1 MSIKVN
7 NVSYLYNKKENL
19 DKAALKEIS
28 LTIKDKDFVTIVGK
42 TGSGKS
48 TLVQT
53 FNALILPTFGYNEIE
68 EFYITEDKKLKK
80 ELLKNKDKTI
90 RKENKRYSKL
100 KKKVGMVFQFP
111 EYQLF
116 SETVLKDVMFGPKN
130 FGFNEEEAKE
140 RAIKALQDV
149 GIPESYFDKSP
160 FELSGGEKRRVAIA
174 GIIAS
179 EPDILILDEPTAG
192 LDPKGKKEILE
203 LIAAYHKTGKTVIVV
218 THDMDIVLEYSQKVI
233 VLNNGKLIDILSP
246 DELFKKENIEELSL
260 EMPNLIKFKN
270 QLKYWG
276 FAGFLE
282 NINDFDSLIEA
293 IVKVKGEQKWDRF
306 LVN

>member
-130 FGFNEEEAKE
+130 FGFSEEEAKE
-140 RAIKALQDV
+140 RAIKALKDV

-192 LDPKGKKEILE
+192 LDPNGKKEILE

-218 THDMDIVLEYSQKVI
+218 THDMDIVLEYSEKVI

-246 DELFKKENIEELSL
+246 DELFKKENLEELSL

-282 NINDFDSLIEA
+282 NINDFDGLIDA

>member
-130 FGFNEEEAKE
+130 FGFSEEEAKE
-140 RAIKALQDV
+140 TAIKALKDV

-218 THDMDIVLEYSQKVI
+218 THDMDIVLEYSEKVI

-246 DELFKKENIEELSL
+246 DELFKKENLEELSL
-260 EMPNLIKFKN
+260 EMPNLIKFKY

-282 NINDFDSLIEA
+282 NINDFDSLIDA
-293 IVKVKGEQKWDRF
+293 IVKEKGEQK
-306 LVN
+306 

>member
-19 DKAALKEIS
+19 DKAALKEIT

-130 FGFNEEEAKE
+130 FGFSEEEAKE

-218 THDMDIVLEYSQKVI
+218 THDMDIVLEYSEKVI

-246 DELFKKENIEELSL
+246 DELFKKENLEEFSL
-260 EMPNLIKFKN
+260 EMPNLIKFKY

-282 NINDFDSLIEA
+282 NINDFDGLIDA
-293 IVKVKGEQKWDRF
+293 IVKEKGEQKWDQF

>member
-19 DKAALKEIS
+19 DKAALKEIT

-130 FGFNEEEAKE
+130 FGFSEEEAKE

-218 THDMDIVLEYSQKVI
+218 THDMDIVLEYSEKVI
-233 VLNNGKLIDILSP
+233 VLNNGQLIDILSP
-246 DELFKKENIEELSL
+246 NELFKKENLEELSL

>member
-19 DKAALKEIS
+19 EKAALKEIS

-130 FGFNEEEAKE
+130 FGFSEEEAKE

-218 THDMDIVLEYSQKVI
+218 THDMDIVLEYSEKVI
-233 VLNNGKLIDILSP
+233 VLNNGQLIDILSP
-246 DELFKKENIEELSL
+246 NELFKKENLEELSL

-293 IVKVKGEQKWDRF
+293 IVKVKGEQK
-306 LVN
+306 

>member
-68 EFYITEDKKLKK
+68 EFYITENKKLKK

-130 FGFNEEEAKE
+130 FGFSEEEAKE

-218 THDMDIVLEYSQKVI
+218 THDMDIVLEYSEKVI

-246 DELFKKENIEELSL
+246 NELFKKENLEELSL

-293 IVKVKGEQKWDRF
+293 IVKEKGKQKWDRF

>member
-28 LTIKDKDFVTIVGK
+28 LIINDKDFVTIVGK

-130 FGFNEEEAKE
+130 FGFSEEEAKE

-218 THDMDIVLEYSQKVI
+218 THDMDIVLEYSEKVI

-246 DELFKKENIEELSL
+246 DELFKKENLEELSL
-260 EMPNLIKFKN
+260 EMPNLIKFKY

-293 IVKVKGEQKWDRF
+293 IVKVKGEQK
-306 LVN
+306 

>member
-28 LTIKDKDFVTIVGK
+28 LTINDKDFVTIVGK

-130 FGFNEEEAKE
+130 FGFSEEEAKE

-218 THDMDIVLEYSQKVI
+218 THDMDIVLEYSEKVI

-246 DELFKKENIEELSL
+246 DELFKKENLEELSL

>member
-80 ELLKNKDKTI
+80 ELLKNKDKTV

-130 FGFNEEEAKE
+130 FGFSEEEAKE

-218 THDMDIVLEYSQKVI
+218 THDMDIVLEYSEKVI

-246 DELFKKENIEELSL
+246 NKLFKKENLEELSL

-306 LVN
+306 LAN

>member
-130 FGFNEEEAKE
+130 FGFSEEEAKE

-203 LIAAYHKTGKTVIVV
+203 LIEAYHKTGKTVIVV

-246 DELFKKENIEELSL
+246 DELFKKENLEELSL

-276 FAGFLE
+276 FAGLLE
-282 NINDFDSLIEA
+282 NINDFDSLIDA
-293 IVKVKGEQKWDRF
+293 IVKEKGEQK
-306 LVN
+306 

>member
-130 FGFNEEEAKE
+130 FGFSEEEAKE

-218 THDMDIVLEYSQKVI
+218 THDMDIVLEYSEKVI

-246 DELFKKENIEELSL
+246 DELFKKENLEELSL

>member
-130 FGFNEEEAKE
+130 FGFSEEEAKE

-218 THDMDIVLEYSQKVI
+218 THDMDIVLEYSEKVI

-246 DELFKKENIEELSL
+246 DELFKKENLEELSL

-293 IVKVKGEQKWDRF
+293 IVKVKGEQK
-306 LVN
+306 

>member
-53 FNALILPTFGYNEIE
+53 FNALILPTLGYNEIE
-68 EFYITEDKKLKK
+68 EFYITGDKKLKK

-130 FGFNEEEAKE
+130 FGFSEEEAKE
-140 RAIKALQDV
+140 RAIKALKDV

-218 THDMDIVLEYSQKVI
+218 THDMDIVLEYSEKVI

-246 DELFKKENIEELSL
+246 DELFKKENLEELSL

-282 NINDFDSLIEA
+282 NINDFDGLIDA

>member
-130 FGFNEEEAKE
+130 FGFSEEEAKE

-218 THDMDIVLEYSQKVI
+218 THDMDIVLEYSEKVI

-246 DELFKKENIEELSL
+246 DELFKKENLEELSL
-260 EMPNLIKFKN
+260 EMPNLIKFKY

-306 LVN
+306 LAN

>member
-130 FGFNEEEAKE
+130 FGFSEEEAKE

-218 THDMDIVLEYSQKVI
+218 THDMDIVLEYSEKVI

-246 DELFKKENIEELSL
+246 NELFKKENLEELSL

-282 NINDFDSLIEA
+282 NINDFDGLIEA
-293 IVKVKGEQKWDRF
+293 IVKEKGEQKWDRF

>member
-42 TGSGKS
+42 TGSGQS

-130 FGFNEEEAKE
+130 FGFSEEEAKE

-218 THDMDIVLEYSQKVI
+218 THDMDIVLEYSEKVI

-246 DELFKKENIEELSL
+246 DELFKKENLEELSL

-293 IVKVKGEQKWDRF
+293 IVKEKGEQKWDRF

>member
-130 FGFNEEEAKE
+130 FGFSEEEAKE

-218 THDMDIVLEYSQKVI
+218 THDMDIVLEYSEKVI
-233 VLNNGKLIDILSP
+233 VLNNGQLIDILSP
-246 DELFKKENIEELSL
+246 NELFKKENLEELSL

-293 IVKVKGEQKWDRF
+293 IVKEKGEQKWDRF

>member
-90 RKENKRYSKL
+90 KKENKRYSKL

-130 FGFNEEEAKE
+130 FGFSEEEAKE

-246 DELFKKENIEELSL
+246 DELFKKENLEELSL

-282 NINDFDSLIEA
+282 NINDFDGLIDA
-293 IVKVKGEQKWDRF
+293 IVKEKGVQKWDRF

>member
-130 FGFNEEEAKE
+130 FGFSEEEAKE
-140 RAIKALQDV
+140 RAIKALHDV

-218 THDMDIVLEYSQKVI
+218 THDMDIVLEYSEKVI

-246 DELFKKENIEELSL
+246 DELFKKENLEELSL

-293 IVKVKGEQKWDRF
+293 IVKVKGEQK
-306 LVN
+306 

>member
-19 DKAALKEIS
+19 EKAALKEIS

-80 ELLKNKDKTI
+80 ELLKNKDKTV

-130 FGFNEEEAKE
+130 FGFSEEEAKE

-218 THDMDIVLEYSQKVI
+218 THDMDIVLEYSEKVI

-246 DELFKKENIEELSL
+246 NELFKKENLEELSL

-293 IVKVKGEQKWDRF
+293 IVKEKGEQKWDRF

>member
-130 FGFNEEEAKE
+130 FGFSEEEAKE

-218 THDMDIVLEYSQKVI
+218 THDMDIVLEYSEKVI

-246 DELFKKENIEELSL
+246 NELFKKENLEELSL
-260 EMPNLIKFKN
+260 EMPNLIKFKY

-293 IVKVKGEQKWDRF
+293 IVKEKGEQKWDRF

>member
-19 DKAALKEIS
+19 DKAALREIS

-90 RKENKRYSKL
+90 KKENKRYSKL

-130 FGFNEEEAKE
+130 FGFSEEEAKE
-140 RAIKALQDV
+140 RAIKALKDV

-246 DELFKKENIEELSL
+246 DELFKKENLEELSL

-293 IVKVKGEQKWDRF
+293 IVKVKGEQK
-306 LVN
+306 

>member
-130 FGFNEEEAKE
+130 FGFSEEEAKE

-218 THDMDIVLEYSQKVI
+218 THDMDIVLEYSEKVI

-246 DELFKKENIEELSL
+246 DELFKKEDLEELSL

>member
-130 FGFNEEEAKE
+130 FGFSEEEAKE
-140 RAIKALQDV
+140 RAIKALKDV

-218 THDMDIVLEYSQKVI
+218 THDMDIVLEYSEKVI

-246 DELFKKENIEELSL
+246 NELFKKENLEELSL

-293 IVKVKGEQKWDRF
+293 IVKEKGEQK
-306 LVN
+306 

>member
-19 DKAALKEIS
+19 EKAALKEIS

-90 RKENKRYSKL
+90 KKENKRYSKL

-130 FGFNEEEAKE
+130 FGFSEEEAKE

-218 THDMDIVLEYSQKVI
+218 THDMDIVLEYSEKVI

-246 DELFKKENIEELSL
+246 DELFKKENLEELSL
-260 EMPNLIKFKN
+260 EMPNLIKFKY

-293 IVKVKGEQKWDRF
+293 IVKEKGEQKWDRF

>member
-7 NVSYLYNKKENL
+7 NVSYLDNKKENL

-28 LTIKDKDFVTIVGK
+28 LIIKDKDFVTIVGK

-90 RKENKRYSKL
+90 RKENKRYYKL

-130 FGFNEEEAKE
+130 FGFSEEEAKE

-218 THDMDIVLEYSQKVI
+218 THDMDIVLEYSEKVI

-246 DELFKKENIEELSL
+246 NELFKKENLEELSL

>member
-19 DKAALKEIS
+19 EKAALKEIS

-80 ELLKNKDKTI
+80 ELLKNKDKTV

-130 FGFNEEEAKE
+130 FGFSEEEAKE
-140 RAIKALQDV
+140 RAIKALKDV

-246 DELFKKENIEELSL
+246 DELFKKENLEELSL

-282 NINDFDSLIEA
+282 NINDFDGLIDA
-293 IVKVKGEQKWDRF
+293 IVKVKGEQKWDQF

>member
-68 EFYITEDKKLKK
+68 KFYITEDKKLKK
-80 ELLKNKDKTI
+80 ELLKNKDKTV

-130 FGFNEEEAKE
+130 FGFSEEEAKE

-218 THDMDIVLEYSQKVI
+218 THDMDIVLEYSEKVI

-246 DELFKKENIEELSL
+246 NELFKKENLEELSL

-293 IVKVKGEQKWDRF
+293 IVKEKGEQKWDRF

>member
-130 FGFNEEEAKE
+130 FGFSEEEAKE

-218 THDMDIVLEYSQKVI
+218 THDMDIVLEYSEKVI
-233 VLNNGKLIDILSP
+233 VLNNGQLIDILSP
-246 DELFKKENIEELSL
+246 NELFKKENLEELSL

-293 IVKVKGEQKWDRF
+293 IVKVKGEQK
-306 LVN
+306 

>member
-28 LTIKDKDFVTIVGK
+28 LIIKDKDFVTIVGK

-130 FGFNEEEAKE
+130 FGFSEEEAKE
-140 RAIKALQDV
+140 RAIKALKDV

-218 THDMDIVLEYSQKVI
+218 THDMDIVLEYSEKVI

-246 DELFKKENIEELSL
+246 NELFKKENLEELSL

>member
-68 EFYITEDKKLKK
+68 EFYITEDKILKK

-130 FGFNEEEAKE
+130 FGFSEEEAKE

-218 THDMDIVLEYSQKVI
+218 THDMDIVLEYSEKVI

-246 DELFKKENIEELSL
+246 DELFKKENLEELSL

>member
-130 FGFNEEEAKE
+130 FGFSEEEAKE

-218 THDMDIVLEYSQKVI
+218 THDMDIVLEYSEKVI

-246 DELFKKENIEELSL
+246 NELFKKENLEELSL

-276 FAGFLE
+276 FAGFLD
-282 NINDFDSLIEA
+282 NINDFDGLIEA
-293 IVKVKGEQKWDRF
+293 IVKEKGEQKWDRF

>member
-130 FGFNEEEAKE
+130 FGFSEEEAKE
-140 RAIKALQDV
+140 RAIKALKDV

-218 THDMDIVLEYSQKVI
+218 THDMDIVLEYSEKVI

-246 DELFKKENIEELSL
+246 DELFKKENLEELSL

-293 IVKVKGEQKWDRF
+293 IVKEKGEQKWDRF

>member
-130 FGFNEEEAKE
+130 FGFSEEEAKE

-192 LDPKGKKEILE
+192 LDPEGKKEILE

-246 DELFKKENIEELSL
+246 NELFKKENLEELSL

-282 NINDFDSLIEA
+282 NINDFDSLIDA
-293 IVKVKGEQKWDRF
+293 IVKEKGEQKWDRF

>member
-28 LTIKDKDFVTIVGK
+28 LIINDKDFVTIVGK

-130 FGFNEEEAKE
+130 FGFSEEEAKE

-218 THDMDIVLEYSQKVI
+218 THDMDIVLEYSEKVI

-246 DELFKKENIEELSL
+246 NELFKKENLEELSL
-260 EMPNLIKFKN
+260 EMPNLIKFKY

-293 IVKVKGEQKWDRF
+293 IVKEKGEQKWDRF

>member
-19 DKAALKEIS
+19 EKAALKEIS

-130 FGFNEEEAKE
+130 FGFSEEEAKE

-218 THDMDIVLEYSQKVI
+218 THDMDIVLEYSEKVI

-246 DELFKKENIEELSL
+246 DELFKKENLEELSL

-293 IVKVKGEQKWDRF
+293 IVKVKGEQK
-306 LVN
+306 

>member
-90 RKENKRYSKL
+90 KKENKRYSKL

-130 FGFNEEEAKE
+130 FGFSEEEAKE

-218 THDMDIVLEYSQKVI
+218 THDMDIVLEYSEKVI

-246 DELFKKENIEELSL
+246 DELFKKENLEELSL

-293 IVKVKGEQKWDRF
+293 IVKVKGEQK
-306 LVN
+306 

>member
-19 DKAALKEIS
+19 EKAALKEIS

-130 FGFNEEEAKE
+130 FGFSEEEAKE

-218 THDMDIVLEYSQKVI
+218 THDMDIVLEYSEKVI

-246 DELFKKENIEELSL
+246 NELFKKENLEELSL

-293 IVKVKGEQKWDRF
+293 IVKEKGEQKWDRF

>member
-130 FGFNEEEAKE
+130 FGFSEEEAKE

-218 THDMDIVLEYSQKVI
+218 THDMDIVLEYSEKVI

-246 DELFKKENIEELSL
+246 DELFKKENLEELSL

-282 NINDFDSLIEA
+282 NINDFDGLIEA
-293 IVKVKGEQKWDRF
+293 IVKEKGEQKWDRF

>member
-80 ELLKNKDKTI
+80 ELLKNKDKTV

-130 FGFNEEEAKE
+130 FGFSEEEAKE

-246 DELFKKENIEELSL
+246 DELFKKENLEELSL
-260 EMPNLIKFKN
+260 EMPNLIKFKY

-293 IVKVKGEQKWDRF
+293 IVKEKGEQKWDRF